1 MRCSDAGQDQVGVWL
16 EADSP
21 GRWGRVGVWL
31 GVELIGASS
40 GQVGAHL
47 GWRTVSLRVDPG
59 FSVGLQTRGR
69 ARALPGAEPR
79 LGAVRCALAGGGA
92 EGWRRGPSL
101 GAESAWRVEGW
112 SALVPMVVTTRS
124 EQSREDPRVLT
135 QGRKPEVREGM

>member
-47 GWRTVSLRVDPG
+47 GYSPEDGEPPG
-59 FSVGLQTRGR
+59 G
-69 ARALPGAEPR
+69 PR
-79 LGAVRCALAGGGA
+79 F
-92 EGWRRGPSL
+92 
-101 GAESAWRVEGW
+101 
-112 SALVPMVVTTRS
+112 
-124 EQSREDPRVLT
+124 
-135 QGRKPEVREGM
+135 